1 MKVVVA
7 IDSLKGSLSSLEAG
21 NAAKEGILRSMPEA
35 EVVVKPLAD
44 GGEGTMDALIE
55 GMGGRRITLTV
66 TGPMGEKTEG
76 DYGILEDG
84 TTAVMEMA
92 QAAGI
97 TKVPEA
103 IRNPLIATTAGV
115 GEMIKDA
122 IARGCRHFLIGIG
135 GSATNDGGIGML
147 KALGCQFLDTDGQD
161 VGEGA
166 QALFKVVAIKADELL
181 PELAECE
188 FQIAC
193 DVDSPLCGAYGAT
206 YIYGPQKGLPL
217 ELCSEID
224 KGMEQYADVV
234 EKFVGIREETAKKRY
249 RDVPGTGAA
258 GGLGF
263 AFVTFLHGTLKPGI
277 DLVLN
282 VIHMDEELKDAQ
294 YVVTGEGRLDG
305 QTVMGKAPA
314 GVARRAKRYGC
325 KVLAFA
331 GSVAEDA
338 KVCNKEGIDAFF
350 SIIQSITPLKQAME
364 PENAKHNMADV
375 VEQVFRVINI

>member
-7 IDSLKGSLSSLEAG
+7 IDSLKGSLTSLEAG
-21 NAAKEGILRSMPEA
+21 NAAKEGILRIMPEA

-44 GGEGTMDALIE
+44 GGEGTTDALIE

-66 TGPMGEKTEG
+66 TGPMGQKTESS
-76 DYGILEDG
+76 YGILEDG
-84 TTAVMEMA
+84 ITAVMEMA

-97 TKVPEA
+97 TKVPENV
-103 IRNPLIATTAGV
+103 RNPLKATTAGV

-122 IARGCRHFLIGIG
+122 IDRGCRRFLIGIG
-135 GSATNDGGIGML
+135 GSATNDGGMGML
-147 KALGCQFLDTDGQD
+147 KVLGCRFVDANGQD

-166 QALFKVVAIKADELL
+166 EALSKVVMVKADKLL
-181 PELAECE
+181 PELAECD

-193 DVDSPLCGAYGAT
+193 DVTSPLCGAYGAT
-206 YIYGPQKGLPL
+206 CIYGPQKGLPL

-224 KGMEQYADVV
+224 KGMEQYADAV
-234 EKFVGIREETAKKRY
+234 EKFTGAGKRY
-249 RDVPGTGAA
+249 RNIPGAGAA

-263 AFVTFLHGTLKPGI
+263 AFITFLHGELKPGVDLILDVTHI
-277 DLVLN
+277 DK
-282 VIHMDEELKDAQ
+282 ELRDAQ
-294 YVVTGEGRLDG
+294 YVVTGEGRLDA
-305 QTVMGKAPA
+305 QTVMGKAPI
-314 GVARRAKRYGC
+314 GVAKRAKLYGC

-338 KVCNKEGIDAFF
+338 GACNKEGVDAFF
-350 SIIQSITPLKQAME
+350 SIIQGATTLKEAME
-364 PENAKHNMADV
+364 PENARRNMTAA